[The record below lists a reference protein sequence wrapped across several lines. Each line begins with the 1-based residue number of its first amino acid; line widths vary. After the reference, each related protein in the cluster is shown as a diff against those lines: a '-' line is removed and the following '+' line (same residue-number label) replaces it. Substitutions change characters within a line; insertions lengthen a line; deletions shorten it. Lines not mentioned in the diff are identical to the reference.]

1 MSSGFDKKLDEM
13 ADVYL
18 RKKPRV
24 VNVTKDK
31 GPSFLKMVKEAG
43 GLGRFVDRLQQ
54 GYKSGGVLGAGQ
66 TSVTDPKPVAK
77 GAGASKDIQRQMDPQ
92 LVQVYSNQWLRITD
106 QQKAYFNNDVNN
118 YINYRLTTNTN
129 ANPQQAPTPPQPPQP
144 ANPPQP
150 VQPQQPVQPAGGNS
164 VVT

>member
-18 RKKPRV
+18 RKRTSV
-24 VNVTKDK
+24 VDDTKEL
-31 GPSFLKMVKEAG
+31 SFLEMVKEAG

-54 GYKSGGVLGAGQ
+54 GYKSGGVLGALSPSNITG
-66 TSVTDPKPVAK
+66 SK
-77 GAGASKDIQRQMDPQ
+77 GRNSGIPNKDIQQQMDPQ
-92 LVQVYSNQWLRITD
+92 LVQVYSNQWLRMND

-129 ANPQQAPTPPQPPQP
+129 SNPQQVPQPPQPPQP

-150 VQPQQPVQPAGGNS
+150 AQPQQPVQPAGGNS